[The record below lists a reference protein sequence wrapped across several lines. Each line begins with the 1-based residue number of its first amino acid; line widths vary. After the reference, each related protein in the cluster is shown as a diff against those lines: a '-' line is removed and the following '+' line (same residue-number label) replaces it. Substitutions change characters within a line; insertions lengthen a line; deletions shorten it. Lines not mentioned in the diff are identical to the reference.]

1 MTYLLDTCVVSERMK
16 ASPDRNVLE
25 WLSSVDEDSLYL
37 SAVTIG
43 EIRKGIALLGDTK
56 RAVQLSELL
65 NLIESEYSDRI
76 LSYNIS
82 VAETWGETVADA
94 ERHGFQRSVLDSLIA
109 ATAKTD
115 NMVLV
120 TRNVSDMEHMG
131 VAILNPWELGAG
143 RIHNPTKE

>member
-16 ASPDRNVLE
+16 AVPDRNVIE
-25 WLSSVDEDSLYL
+25 WLSSVDEASLYI

-43 EIRKGIALLGDTK
+43 EIRKGIALLGDTR
-56 RAVQLSELL
+56 RAAQLAKLFDDIELK
-65 NLIESEYSDRI
+65 YSDRI
-76 LSYNIS
+76 LSYNVS
-82 VAETWGETVADA
+82 VAETWGKTVAEA
-94 ERHGFQRSVLDSLIA
+94 ERRGFQRPVMDSLIA

-131 VAILNPWELGAG
+131 VAILNPWDGVVKAS
-143 RIHNPTKE
+143 